1 VQAAVRQLERD
12 AGHELADPPAA
23 VAAVSA
29 RLRFT
34 DAQQHDILA
43 HFIRGGDVTAGG
55 VLHAVTSVAQTL
67 PDADA
72 AHEME
77 GLGLRA
83 LEIAAAL

>member
-43 HFIRGGDVTAGG
+43 FTERPRRARHVHGPV
-55 VLHAVTSVAQTL
+55 VA
-67 PDADA
+67 
-72 AHEME
+72 
-77 GLGLRA
+77 
-83 LEIAAAL
+83 